1 MKYLKTPTPAIIQS
15 KQDVILDAYRPQVK
29 GKIYLCCETEY
40 TDLLNEKVQ
49 ISFHYYKVEDGQF
62 VQLTLPAG
70 NQGVATLPFVMVDQF
85 AMGVKAQN
93 STVDLEKMS
102 ESDRR
107 VFLLSHGMYLMIDS
121 MTEKP
126 YGLEATDFE
135 EYVPI
140 ELPESEP
147 ETEP

>member
-15 KQDVILDAYRPQVK
+15 KQDVILDAYRPQIT

-40 TDLLNEKVQ
+40 TDLLNERVQ

-62 VQLTLPAG
+62 VQMLLPAG
-70 NQGVATLPFVMVDQF
+70 NQGVTTLPFKVVNQF
-85 AMGVKAQN
+85 ALGVKAQN
-93 STVDLEKMS
+93 PKVDLEAMS

-107 VFLLSHGMYLMIDS
+107 VFLLSKGMYLMIDS

-140 ELPESEP
+140 EIVEPTEP
-147 ETEP
+147 E